1 MDIQSFSVT
10 KGTVFNIKVP
20 PEYMGGTFVSN
31 APNIVTFNG
40 NSALA
45 HDYGSAT
52 VEFNFDDNGCSVS
65 KTFIINVGCDESI
78 TTKEMEGHG
87 VVYEYEKYYETKTV
101 SASGPSC
108 FDNIPKH
115 EVTITR
121 YRKVQKPVS
130 WKWNNKIANCPCSGV
145 TTSEVLLHQYYDKW
159 KVNQI
164 ERKVCF
170 PIKILQPVI
179 DNNGISTTTPTDIY
193 VTYEYM
199 EDELVQNGQYD
210 FPYTV
215 IEQKCSQTCQ

>member
-45 HDYGSAT
+45 MDYGSAT
-52 VEFNFDDNGCSVS
+52 VEFNFDNNGCSVS

-78 TTKEMEGHG
+78 TLVQQEGHG
-87 VVYEYEKYYETKTV
+87 EIYEYEKYYVTEMV
-101 SASGPSC
+101 SAIGPSC
-108 FDNIPKH
+108 FNNIPKK
-115 EVTITR
+115 EFPITR
-121 YRKVQKPVS
+121 YRKVKKTVS
-130 WKWNNKIANCPCSGV
+130 WEWTDEIANCPCSGV
-145 TTSEVLLHQYYDKW
+145 TTSEVLLHQNYPKW
-159 KVNQI
+159 TVSQI
-164 ERKVCF
+164 KRKVCSSVT
-170 PIKILQPVI
+170 ISQPVVG
-179 DNNGISTTTPTDIY
+179 DDGISTGTPTEVY

-210 FPYTV
+210 FPYT
-215 IEQKCSQTCQ
+215 IIKQKCSQSCQ